1 MSKIITS
8 RLPFNEESTLTEEL
22 FKNDD
27 YQYFTKIQ
35 KRVAEKKFGRNLKL
49 SETHK
54 ISFKNIK

>member
-27 YQYFTKIQ
+27 YQYFTKI
-35 KRVAEKKFGRNLKL
+35 
-49 SETHK
+49 
-54 ISFKNIK
+54 